1 MKTRIRRRIATAT
14 MVLASLGAGT
24 TTAVLVSA
32 GSAAPAGAAGGL
44 TCSDPICV
52 AIETMVFELGALVNA
67 LAGQT

>member
-32 GSAAPAGAAGGL
+32 GSAAPGGAA
-44 TCSDPICV
+44 
-52 AIETMVFELGALVNA
+52 AYRHLGVR
-67 LAGQT
+67 